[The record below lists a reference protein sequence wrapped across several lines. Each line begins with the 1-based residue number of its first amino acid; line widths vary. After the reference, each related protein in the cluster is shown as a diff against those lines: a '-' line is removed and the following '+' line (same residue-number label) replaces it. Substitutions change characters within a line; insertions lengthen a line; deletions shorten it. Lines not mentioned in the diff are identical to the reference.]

1 MKKALKLF
9 LATICM
15 FIMIYPSTAAHA
27 EETNIVNIPLMQI
40 LKPILMVCSSKQV
53 MHQLLKHK

>member
-9 LATICM
+9 LAMICM

-27 EETNIVNIPLMQI
+27 EETNIVNIPDAN
-40 LKPILMVCSSKQV
+40 LKTYLMVCSSKQV

>member
-9 LATICM
+9 LAMICM

-27 EETNIVNIPLMQI
+27 EETNIVNIPDAN
-40 LKPILMVCSSKQV
+40 LKTYLNGLLKQV

>member
-15 FIMIYPSTAAHA
+15 FIMIYPSTTAHA
-27 EETNIVNIPLMQI
+27 EETNIVNIPDAN
-40 LKPILMVCSSKQV
+40 LKTYLNGLLSAQASK
-53 MHQLLKHK
+53 

>member
-27 EETNIVNIPLMQI
+27 EETNIVNIY
-40 LKPILMVCSSKQV
+40 S
-53 MHQLLKHK
+53 